1 MKQYRKL
8 DDQGGYSRLCKCER
22 RKSADGAP
30 SHHPT
35 ESSSSAT
42 SRHQQATGQARDR
55 RVERNVRSTLVR
67 DDEYVPCL
75 LAVVEGLNRSAGWTH
90 RQTLLSYCVT
100 SVSSSLSAKQQALHG
115 QDARLEADS
124 GRYASD
130 AEREAKA
137 QAGLR
142 GRNLR
147 ETMFGEEVLKN
158 QLVNEET
165 VEAIIR
171 KRSLDG

>member
-1 MKQYRKL
+1 M
-8 DDQGGYSRLCKCER
+8 S
-22 RKSADGAP
+22 P
-30 SHHPT
+30 
-35 ESSSSAT
+35 
-42 SRHQQATGQARDR
+42 
-55 RVERNVRSTLVR
+55 V
-67 DDEYVPCL
+67 
-75 LAVVEGLNRSAGWTH
+75 AVVEGLNRSAGWTH